1 MYTIALKWSGQL
13 RVMVVM
19 EEFGHGQFTPVM
31 WDYRPQDD
39 AYHVWGPV
47 LNSGGTDTG
56 AYRPTVWV

>member
-1 MYTIALKWSGQL
+1 M
-13 RVMVVM
+13 MVVM

-47 LNSGGTDTG
+47 LNSRGTDSG
-56 AYRPTVWV
+56 AYRVWV